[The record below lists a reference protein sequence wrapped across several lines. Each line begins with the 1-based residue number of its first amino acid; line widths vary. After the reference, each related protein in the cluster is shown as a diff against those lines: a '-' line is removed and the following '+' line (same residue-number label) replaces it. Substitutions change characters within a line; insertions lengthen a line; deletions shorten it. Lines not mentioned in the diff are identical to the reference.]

1 MFGYSKIW
9 DYMHLNAYCI
19 PTKIKEN
26 LWKERYAV
34 REEEG
39 EGEGSNQKDCSS
51 ESIVRAT
58 LFFWTILFGFTV
70 EIKLRICISD
80 IYIGKKA
87 KQIKP
92 NYPTK
97 KSWVLFC
104 LNPDFS
110 YIIFN
115 IS

>member
-1 MFGYSKIW
+1 
-9 DYMHLNAYCI
+9 
-19 PTKIKEN
+19 
-26 LWKERYAV
+26 V
-34 REEEG
+34 REG

-51 ESIVRAT
+51 ESIVRTT
-58 LFFWTILFGFTV
+58 LLFKTILFGFTV

-97 KSWVLFC
+97 KS
-104 LNPDFS
+104 
-110 YIIFN
+110 
-115 IS
+115 